1 MKGADARL
9 TLAEAWL
16 GRHLPG
22 SPRIEPL
29 AGDASFR
36 RYFRVRRG
44 DDSWVLMDAPPD
56 KEDVAP
62 FLSVRRWM
70 EAAGLR
76 VPALLAEDREIGFL
90 LLGDFGDETWARALA
105 GGKALAPMMDDA
117 LRQLHALQAIPSPAG
132 LPLFDTARM
141 RRECDL
147 YLDWYLPEV
156 VGMTP
161 SEADREAFHAGLAPV
176 LAEIERLPR
185 VPVHLDYHSRNL
197 MLPPSGLPL
206 GIIDFQD
213 AVEGPVTYDL
223 ASLLYDCYQ
232 DYAEDERQYWSLRFY
247 ESLPEAVRHAF
258 GSGERWH
265 RAVRLTA
272 FQRHIKAIGI
282 FARLAY
288 RDGKRQFLDEIP
300 LTRRHLAHEIAALSL
315 PALPGLAA

>member
-1 MKGADARL
+1 MEQDGRALREIWEAEADHDVAAHEFEDVPRGQPAAVRLVVHLARL
-9 TLAEAWL
+9 ERRRLAVVEQ
-16 GRHLPG
+16 P
-22 SPRIEPL
+22 PVEL
-29 AGDASFR
+29 A
-36 RYFRVRRG
+36 
-44 DDSWVLMDAPPD
+44 
-56 KEDVAP
+56 
-62 FLSVRRWM
+62 
-70 EAAGLR
+70 
-76 VPALLAEDREIGFL
+76 
-90 LLGDFGDETWARALA
+90 
-105 GGKALAPMMDDA
+105 
-117 LRQLHALQAIPSPAG
+117 
-132 LPLFDTARM
+132 
-141 RRECDL
+141 
-147 YLDWYLPEV
+147 
-156 VGMTP
+156 
-161 SEADREAFHAGLAPV
+161 SEHD
-176 LAEIERLPR
+176 EIERLPR

-288 RDGKRQFLDEIP
+288 RDGKLIATSNWHGRAH
-300 LTRRHLAHEIAALSL
+300 RRGCRSRARLRSRSSCRRAWRAVCAVMRPSAA
-315 PALPGLAA
+315 